1 MDDTAVDL
9 AVLGAGVVGVATAYA
24 AARRG
29 LSVRIVERASA
40 PALGA
45 SFANGGQL
53 SYAYTEA
60 MASPSLWAKLPAVA
74 LGRDPAL
81 RLQWSLD
88 PDFFRWGLSFLRNTG
103 AGHFQRN
110 TLAVLRLALESRTAM
125 AALLDR
131 HPLRFDHLAPGKMHL
146 YRDAKAFA
154 AARAM
159 VDIKRA
165 HGVEQHVLSAAEAIA
180 IEPALADATGLIGVI
195 HSPTEEVG
203 DTHRFCV
210 ELLAVLREQYGV
222 RTDFDFDVSRV
233 EETPQGVMLR
243 GRDGRQRTSR
253 SLVVCTGVQAASLAK
268 QLGAYLPL
276 MPMKGYS
283 LTAPLGG
290 NAPSVSITDTD
301 RKLVFCR
308 LGSRMRIAGMAEVGN
323 HRVDVDPARSTQLIA
338 MARESL
344 PGAARYDAIESLW
357 AGLRPMTPESAP
369 IIHRERGNIA
379 FNVGHGMLGWTLA
392 MGAGER
398 AVALLLDQ

>member
-1 MDDTAVDL
+1 MDDSTVDL
-9 AVLGAGVVGVATAYA
+9 TVLGAGVVGVATAYA

-60 MASPSLWAKLPAVA
+60 MAAPSLWGKMPAVA

-88 PDFFRWGLSFLRNTG
+88 PDFFRWGLSFLRNTST
-103 AGHFQRN
+103 AHFQRN
-110 TLAVLRLALESRTAM
+110 TLAVLQQALESRAAM
-125 AALLDR
+125 TSLLQR
-131 HPLRFDHLAPGKMHL
+131 HPLQFDHRMPGKMHL
-146 YRDAKAFA
+146 YHDAKAFSS
-154 AARAM
+154 ARAM

-180 IEPALADATGLIGVI
+180 IEPALATATGLAGVI

-203 DTHRFCV
+203 DSHRFCV
-210 ELLAVLREQYGV
+210 ELLAVLRDQYAV
-222 RTDFDFDVSRV
+222 QADFDLDVARI
-233 EETPQGVMLR
+233 EETPQGVLLTA
-243 GRDGRQRTSR
+243 RDGRQLASR
-253 SLVVCTGVQAASLAK
+253 SLVVCAGVQAASLSR
-268 QLGAYLPL
+268 QLGVYLPL

-283 LTAPLGG
+283 ITATLGEH
-290 NAPSVSITDTD
+290 APSVSITDTD

-308 LGSRMRIAGMAEVGN
+308 LGGKMRVAGMAEVGN
-323 HRVDVDPARSTQLIA
+323 YRKEVDPARSRQLVA

-344 PGAARYDAIESLW
+344 PGAARYDAIESQW

-369 IIHRERGNIA
+369 IISRERENVV

-398 AVALLLDQ
+398 AVALLMDN